1 MKRRRLNRRNAVR
14 QGTSVHPH
22 NSEASGVYLPV
33 TGILR
38 PAQRAKVAPSPP
50 GQRAST
56 IRWRRETSP
65 NPGGA
70 GTRSRRRQL
79 RVHGT
84 LDSADALGCAT
95 HPQKRSEG
103 PKIAALPSADRRE
116 AKDRRCEDEPH
127 SFARRQSVAKPP
139 GARLFAF
146 FFSIIIIT
154 AESRSFKGCRK
165 FSLGLKRSATLVPS
179 DECIHVVGDWK
190 QLDILAFSK
199 QQREERLRSDQIPF
213 DQSKLSRVTS
223 PRTVA

>member
-1 MKRRRLNRRNAVR
+1 MRYASQQVSVLCYRGNPLAKTNTAIAHWMKRRRLNRRNAVR

-38 PAQRAKVAPSPP
+38 PAQRAKVTPSPP

-146 FFSIIIIT
+146 FF
-154 AESRSFKGCRK
+154 F
-165 FSLGLKRSATLVPS
+165 LLL
-179 DECIHVVGDWK
+179 
-190 QLDILAFSK
+190 LL
-199 QQREERLRSDQIPF
+199 LRSRGV
-213 DQSKLSRVTS
+213 SKAVVSS
-223 PRTVA
+223 PWD